1 MDSYLSS
8 VYYNTKRSGG
18 YGGVNRLYDDVKKE
32 GKFKISRKQIKEW
45 LMKQDT
51 YTLHKPVR
59 RNFKRNRVIVGGID
73 QQWQMDLANMQ
84 SMQKFNDGYRY
95 LLVCIDVFSKYAWVV
110 PLKNKTGPSLVNA
123 FKVILSSGRKPEKI
137 MTDQG
142 TEFLNHHFR
151 ALMQK
156 EDIELYNTYNETK
169 ASIVERLIR
178 TLKTKWDGA
187 VEIHYEDDKNFVE
200 PNAKTN
206 VVIAAFTTAYARLKL
221 YDVLDLLQERVLYYD
236 TDSVIFLSKPAEP
249 EPSTWN
255 YLGNLTKELD
265 HGDYIIT
272 FISGG

>member
-45 LMKQDT
+45 LMKQDA

-73 QQWQMDLANMQ
+73 KKWQMDLADMQ

-123 FKVILSSGRKPEKI
+123 FKVTLSSGRKPEKI

-151 ALMQK
+151 ALMQN

-178 TLKTKWDGA
+178 TLKTKMWRYFTANKTMRYIDILPDL
-187 VEIHYEDDKNFVE
+187 VYSYNF
-200 PNAKTN
+200 
-206 VVIAAFTTAYARLKL
+206 
-221 YDVLDLLQERVLYYD
+221 
-236 TDSVIFLSKPAEP
+236 SVHRTL
-249 EPSTWN
+249 
-255 YLGNLTKELD
+255 
-265 HGDYIIT
+265 
-272 FISGG
+272 